1 MGGGHLAVADL
12 AHTDAELR
20 EAIDALQKAEALLSK
35 IDRSGILNTLD
46 ALRDAVESLP
56 QVQLDMRI
64 SRMRLTAKLSHDPD
78 KTPVEHVK
86 GISQMAMR
94 AVDPKKP

>member
-1 MGGGHLAVADL
+1 M
-12 AHTDAELR
+12 TDADIK
-20 EAIDALQKAEALLSK
+20 EAIDALQRAETLLGK
-35 IDRSGILNTLD
+35 IDRDGILTTLEE
-46 ALRDAVESLP
+46 LREEVETLP
-56 QVQLDMRI
+56 QVQLDLRI
-64 SRMRLTAKLSHDPD
+64 ARMRLTAKLSHDPD